1 MSLYFFHDTKALVW
15 GKKRKVKYQN
25 KLKQIHKPYYFYPAE
40 VSKNRNEKKKKKLKQ
55 KKFSPR

>member
-1 MSLYFFHDTKALVW
+1 MTLKPLCG